1 MKDVEKYDIAVIGAG
16 HAGVEAAL
24 AAARQGFKTVLF
36 GINLD
41 TLAWTPCNPAVGG
54 PAKGQIAREVDALG
68 GEIARITDLA
78 MINIRVLNTSK
89 GPAVRALRA
98 QVDKY
103 EYSNVAKEM
112 VLNEAN
118 LTLRQG
124 IVTKI
129 GVKSGRVIGVETALG
144 IKYKCRAAIV
154 TTGTFLGGKI
164 FVGQRALAAG
174 RMGEPP
180 AEGLTENL
188 ESLGIKMSRFKT
200 GTPPRVLKS
209 SIDFSKM
216 ERQDTSDEPLAFSYR
231 DKPRVLPKDY
241 PCYIIRTNEKTHDI
255 IRKNLKFSP
264 MYGEVKLIHS
274 VGPRYCPSIEDKVVK
289 FPDRDSH
296 QLFVEPEGRRTS
308 EYYVNGFSTSLP
320 YEAQI
325 EMLHTLPGMEKAKIV
340 RPAYAV
346 EYDFADPTQ
355 LYPTLESKVV
365 ENLYFAGQ
373 VNGTSGYE
381 EAAGQGILAGINAG
395 LKLRGEK
402 QITLK
407 RYESY
412 IGVLIDDIT
421 SKGVEEPYRMLT
433 SRAEYRLL
441 LRDDN
446 AHIRLTKHGYRVG
459 LVSKEFYE
467 KVLRLEKNVEE
478 ALKRLE
484 KVYMK
489 VPQEL
494 REKVKSEKR
503 VSLLTLLR
511 SPKVT
516 YEELR
521 RYDPNPI
528 QDPEVKKEVEIEA
541 KYGGYIRKELESVK
555 KLKRLERVKIPKD
568 FDYSSVIGLSSEAMQ
583 KLIKYRPTNLGDA
596 SKIQG
601 VTPSDV
607 LLLDAHLKGGKENG

>member
-1 MKDVEKYDIAVIGAG
+1 MERYDVAVVGSG

-24 AAARQGFKTVLF
+24 ATARQGLKTLLL

-41 TLAWTPCNPAVGG
+41 TLAWTPCNPAIGG

-68 GEIARITDLA
+68 GEMARITDRS
-78 MINIRVLNTSK
+78 MINIRILNTSK

-103 EYSNVAKEM
+103 EYSITAKKM
-112 VLNEAN
+112 VLEQKN

-124 IVTKI
+124 TVTKI
-129 GVKSGRVIGVETALG
+129 MVKNDKVVGIETALG
-144 IKYKCRAAIV
+144 IKYECKAVIL

-164 FVGQRALAAG
+164 FIGPKSIPAG

-188 ESLGIKMSRFKT
+188 RNLGINMSRFKT

-209 SIDFSKM
+209 SIDFSVL
-216 ERQDTSDEPLAFSYR
+216 ERQDTWDEPLAFSYR
-231 DKPRVLPKDY
+231 DEPVVLSKEY
-241 PCYIIRTNEKTHDI
+241 PCYITRTNPKTHDI
-255 IRKNLKFSP
+255 IRENLKFSP

-296 QLFVEPEGRRTS
+296 QLFIEPEGKRTL

-320 YEAQI
+320 YDAQI
-325 EMLHTLPGMEKAKIV
+325 EMLHTLKGLEHAKIV

-355 LYPTLESKVV
+355 LYPTLESKVI

-373 VNGTSGYE
+373 INGTSGYE
-381 EAAGQGILAGINAG
+381 EAAGQGIIAGINAG
-395 LKLRGEK
+395 LKLRGEE
-402 QITLK
+402 QIVLK
-407 RYESY
+407 RYEAY

-421 SKGVEEPYRMLT
+421 SKGVDEPYRMLT

-446 AHIRLTKHGYRVG
+446 AHLRLAKYGYRVG
-459 LVSKEFYE
+459 TVSKEFYE
-467 KVLRLEKNVEE
+467 RTLRIEKEVKESIE
-478 ALKRLE
+478 RLD
-484 KVYMK
+484 KIHMK
-489 VPQEL
+489 IPQEL
-494 REKVKSEKR
+494 KEKLKTDKH
-503 VSLLTLLR
+503 VSLLSLLR
-511 SPKVT
+511 APGVT
-516 YEELR
+516 YQDVKK
-521 RYDPNPI
+521 YDPEPVN
-528 QDPEVKKEVEIEA
+528 DPEVAVELEIEA
-541 KYGGYIRKELESVK
+541 KYGGYIQKELESVRRLQ
-555 KLKRLERVKIPKD
+555 KLEKVKIPEN
-568 FDYSSVIGLSSEAMQ
+568 FDYSKIVGLSTESMQ
-583 KLIKYRPTNLGDA
+583 KLMKYKPRNLGEA

-601 VTPSDV
+601 VTPTDI
-607 LLLDAHLKGGKENG
+607 LLLDAHLKGGVKNV

>member
-1 MKDVEKYDIAVIGAG
+1 MKKLEKYDVAVVGAG
-16 HAGVEAAL
+16 HAGIEAAL
-24 AAARQGFKTVLF
+24 ATARQGLKTVLF

-54 PAKGQIAREVDALG
+54 PAKGQIVREIDALG
-68 GEIARITDLA
+68 GEMARITDRA
-78 MINIRVLNTSK
+78 MINVRILNTSK

-103 EYSNVAKEM
+103 DYSNIAKEI
-112 VLNEAN
+112 VLNTPN

-124 IVTKI
+124 IVVNILTKAGKI
-129 GVKSGRVIGVETALG
+129 TGVRTALG
-144 IKYKCRAAIV
+144 IEYACRAVII

-164 FVGQRALAAG
+164 FIGQHALDAG

-180 AEGLTENL
+180 ANGLTENL
-188 ESLGIKMSRFKT
+188 ISLGINMSRFKT

-216 ERQDTSDEPLAFSYR
+216 ERQDTSDEALAFSYR
-231 DKPRVLPKDY
+231 DLPKVLNKDY
-241 PCYIIRTNEKTHDI
+241 PCYITRTNENTHDI

-264 MYGEVKLIHS
+264 LYGDVKLIHS

-289 FPDRDSH
+289 FPERDSH
-296 QLFVEPEGRRTS
+296 QLFIEPEGRRTS

-320 YEAQI
+320 YDAQI
-325 EMLHTLPGMEKAKIV
+325 RMLHTLKGLENAKIV

-355 LYPTLESKVV
+355 LHLTLESKVI

-381 EAAGQGILAGINAG
+381 EAAGQGLFAGINVA
-395 LKLRGEK
+395 LKLKGEE
-402 QITLK
+402 QLILR
-407 RYESY
+407 RYEAY

-421 SKGVEEPYRMLT
+421 SKGVDEPYRMLT

-446 AHIRLTKHGYRVG
+446 AHLRLAKYGYKAG

-467 KVLRLEKNVEE
+467 KVLGIERSVKESLRRLEKIH
-478 ALKRLE
+478 
-484 KVYMK
+484 MK

-494 REKVKSEKR
+494 REKVKSDKN
-503 VSLLTLLR
+503 VSLIALLR
-511 SPKVT
+511 APGVT
-516 YEELR
+516 YDEVR
-521 RYDPNPI
+521 KYDPQPVSGEI
-528 QDPEVKKEVEIEA
+528 AKELEIEA
-541 KYGGYIRKELESVK
+541 KYGGYIKKELESVE
-555 KLKRLERVKIPKD
+555 KLKRLEKVKIPKD
-568 FDYSSVIGLSSEAMQ
+568 FDYSSVVGLSREAIQ
-583 KLIKYRPTNLGDA
+583 KLSAQRPSDLEKA
-596 SKIQG
+596 SRIQG

-607 LLLDAHLKGGKENG
+607 LLLDAHLSR